1 MTDYVLIN
9 RAGNT
14 QRIKATDIPKM
25 ADTDLLLINRGG
37 EVKTIT
43 GQVVKQE
50 LSSHSG
56 GGNALS
62 PALPPFAGFSSME
75 MNLTASDGKS
85 EFSLDGI
92 DFETTLNV
100 PSATFYYVRY
110 SSDIYT
116 ALNGS
121 TYEMAIDVELPA
133 LSTTQTQNIKFEIDK
148 MPDPFSFTA
157 GTDLEGNAVYE
168 TQVFSPLGSI
178 NAPTSVWCDGNALDA
193 EINIA
198 GEGWITCPGV
208 PNNKFVERGQTLQ
221 LRHKTGNVAETAY
234 ETTLF
239 IGYGLVLDERQAA
252 TFTSTTVPQSY
263 YAGTLTADTGEE
275 IATVGTTFTLSEARG
290 MDINHIGTD
299 WQVASDASFDT
310 IVDESLDD
318 SINLNIWQSTA
329 TLSADTTYYARARY
343 IDSAGFK
350 SDWNDV
356 GSGLPCVTGWSYFRL
371 IVRMKGGTGGR
382 GWGDVDKNGS
392 TGRPGGTGQLS
403 LITTKPYKVGDL
415 PGEIEHLQGSDGTP
429 GGTGPVGYQAA
440 NGGNG
445 SGSSGSAGG
454 AGGTGG
460 GAAGFSLR
468 MNAEDDFTFMA
479 GVGGGGGGTS
489 SSNYYGG
496 NGASLPSADGSP
508 GRANPAA
515 TKGEG
520 GVADTGDPTDPTY
533 NPTPVKGGNSGGS
546 QGYRRYSSGGGGG
559 WAGGEGGRS
568 AGGAEGEV
576 GGGGGG
582 ASWNRQVGFVFGDLW
597 EVIQVTSGY
606 DQSAQQ
612 QLASTSLVDRNTNWT
627 DLGTKSAG
635 NREIKDIAT

>member
-43 GQVVKQE
+43 GQVVKEE

-92 DFETTLNV
+92 DFDTTLNV
-100 PSATFYYVRY
+100 PSTTFYYVRY

-116 ALNGS
+116 ALQGS
-121 TYEMAIDVELPA
+121 LYEMAIDVELPA
-133 LSTTQTQNIKFEIDK
+133 LGTTQTQNINFEIDK

-157 GTDLEGNAVYE
+157 GTGLEGNAVYE
-168 TQVFSPLGSI
+168 TQIFSPLGSI
-178 NAPTSVWCDGNALDA
+178 NAPTSIWCDGNALDA

-239 IGYGLVLDERQAA
+239 VGYGLVSDERQAA

-263 YAGTLTADTGEE
+263 YPGTLTADTGDE

-290 MDINHIGTD
+290 MDINHTGTD
-299 WQVASDASFDT
+299 WQVASDASFNT

-318 SINLNIWQSTA
+318 STNLNTWQSTA
-329 TLSADTTYYARARY
+329 TLTADTTYYARARY
-343 IDSAGFK
+343 IDSAGFQ

-403 LITTKPYKVGDL
+403 LITTKPYKVVDL
-415 PGEIEHLQGSDGTP
+415 LGEIEHQLGTDGTP
-429 GGTGPVGYQAA
+429 GGAGAVGYQA
-440 NGGNG
+440 NGGAG
-445 SGSSGSAGG
+445 QGSSGSAGG
-454 AGGTGG
+454 AGGAGG
-460 GAAGFSLR
+460 GASGFSLR
-468 MNAEDDFTFMA
+468 MNAEDDYTFMA

-489 SSNYYGG
+489 FSGVSGG
-496 NGASLPSADGSP
+496 NGASLPA
-508 GRANPAA
+508 ANGLVGGQTGPSTA
-515 TKGEG
+515 GPG
-520 GVADTGDPTDPTY
+520 GVSDAGDPTDPSY
-533 NPTPVKGGNSGGS
+533 NPTPTNGGNASNGA
-546 QGYRRYSSGGGGG
+546 YRRYSSGGGGG
-559 WAGGEGGRS
+559 WAGGGGGRS
-568 AGGAEGEV
+568 GGGSENECA
-576 GGGGGG
+576 GGGGG

-597 EVIQVTSGY
+597 EVTQVTSGY
-606 DQSAQQ
+606 DASAQQ

-627 DLGTKSAG
+627 DLGTKTAG
-635 NREIKDIAT
+635 TRQIKDIAT